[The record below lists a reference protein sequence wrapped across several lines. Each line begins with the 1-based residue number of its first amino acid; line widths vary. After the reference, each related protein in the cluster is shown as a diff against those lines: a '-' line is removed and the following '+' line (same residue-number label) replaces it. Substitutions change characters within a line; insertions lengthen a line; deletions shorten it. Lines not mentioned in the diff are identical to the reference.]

1 MTRKHYELIAEAIS
15 LATDMGL
22 NHLVNKDQLMSQLI
36 PAFKRDNP
44 NFDGFKFFDACYK
57 HQDKKPVKE

>member
-15 LATDMGL
+15 LSTDIGL
-22 NHLVNKDQLMSQLI
+22 NHLVNKDQLITALI

-44 NFDGFKFFDACYK
+44 NFDGFKFSDACYK
-57 HQDKKPVKE
+57 HQTKKAS